1 MNAEMVGWIIQ
12 LILAPALMVS
22 ACAITQGGLL
32 GRYAAINDRPRAMG
46 RERLDLLR
54 DKGEAE
60 SGNPTAISFTA
71 ERFQQID
78 HQIPDLL
85 HRHKITHDAVLAVYC
100 AILFFVGDMFTIA
113 MAVVTNLEGVA
124 IAALVIFLVSTA
136 VLLVGMY
143 LAVIE
148 IHTSHRA
155 LHYEVQQIVSLHR

>member
-1 MNAEMVGWIIQ
+1 MNAEMVAWIIQ

-32 GRYAAINDRPRAMG
+32 GRYAAINDRLRAMG

-54 DKGEAE
+54 NKGEDE
-60 SGNPTAISFTA
+60 SGSPTAISFTA
-71 ERFQQID
+71 ERLQQID

-85 HRHKITHDAVLAVYC
+85 HRHKLTHDAVLALYC

-113 MAVVTNLEGVA
+113 LAVVTNLQEVGL
-124 IAALVIFLVSTA
+124 AALAIFLVSTA
-136 VLLVGMY
+136 VLMIGMY

-148 IHTSHRA
+148 IRTSHRS
-155 LHYEVQQIVSLHR
+155 LHYEVQQIAHLRN

>member
-22 ACAITQGGLL
+22 VCAIIQGGLL
-32 GRYAAINDRPRAMG
+32 GRYAAINDRLRAMD

-54 DKGEAE
+54 DKEGDE
-60 SGNPTAISFTA
+60 SVNSTAISFTA
-71 ERFQQID
+71 ERLQQID

-85 HRHKITHDAVLAVYC
+85 HRHKLTHDAVLAVYC
-100 AILFFVGDMFTIA
+100 AILFFVVDMFTIA
-113 MAVVTNLEGVA
+113 MAVVTDLQGVA

-148 IHTSHRA
+148 IRTSHRA
-155 LHYEVQQIVSLHR
+155 LHYEVQQIASMRS